1 MNCTRC
7 HQELPADAS
16 AGGFLAWGVFGLLLA
31 YGYRLRILFVLGA
44 GSLAMYVAALLYS
57 WAGGSAAEGIA
68 RPEGLFPV
76 AVALLLLALAEPRR
90 HPPGFSAACRL
101 LGSILLL
108 GPMVL
113 LAELG
118 SLSYLPL
125 GGTTVEVV
133 YQVAGFVVSAALIAV
148 GVARRRRPLV
158 YSGTT
163 AFVLLLLLKFVD
175 WW

>member
-1 MNCTRC
+1 LNCTRC

-76 AVALLLLALAEPRR
+76 AVALLLL
-90 HPPGFSAACRL
+90 
-101 LGSILLL
+101 